1 MHIDILKFDQ
11 FRGHQVEKIR
21 LTNDH
26 NVSVGV
32 LTMGAIL
39 NEFSVPQA
47 DGRKNLVLSFD
58 QTKKY
63 YDNPFYIGMA
73 IGRTAGRIKDGTM
86 PLAKG
91 AVHLP
96 PNENNNTHHGGPHG
110 FFDYLWDYH
119 LQKGEDFL
127 SVTFTHQ
134 IKESDDG
141 YPGNIAVAITF
152 KLTNDDQVIITYQG
166 TADQPTLFNPT
177 CHAYFNLSN
186 HDHVLNHQLTIASAQ
201 YLAVD
206 QQKVPTGEFLATAS
220 TAYDFRQPVKLQ
232 DAIAALQSTPEKGLN
247 DIFKINEN
255 AAPIAKLQDLDSKD
269 ALEIYSK
276 RNGLVVYTANAL
288 DETLSF
294 TRGPGRPQ
302 MGIAME
308 AQTLPDTHNHP
319 GFGDITLSANEPQ
332 SYTITY
338 RYLKGN

>member
-96 PNENNNTHHGGPHG
+96 PNENNNTHHGGPTVSLITSG
-110 FFDYLWDYH
+110 TTIC
-119 LQKGEDFL
+119 KRVKTFL

-186 HDHVLNHQLTIASAQ
+186 RDHVLNHQLTIASAQ

-206 QQKVPTGEFLATAS
+206 QQKVPTGELLATAS

-232 DAIAALQSTPEKGLN
+232 DAIAALQSSPEKGLD

-255 AAPIAKLQDLDSKD
+255 AAPIAKLQDLDSND

-288 DETLSF
+288 DDTLSF
-294 TRGPGRPQ
+294 TRGPG
-302 MGIAME
+302 GLKWGSLWKLKLC
-308 AQTLPDTHNHP
+308 QTP
-319 GFGDITLSANEPQ
+319 ITIPVW
-332 SYTITY
+332 
-338 RYLKGN
+338 RYHFIS